1 MCYSILMNDLN
12 VLSVLTPLEVGIL
25 VVLGIIVLIAF
36 LAFRANYR
44 AQMGVSAYID
54 TETDVYN
61 QNGLG
66 IYLTKRRKKVSNPTL
81 VVVHI
86 KNLGLSYNEYHK
98 KNKLMISLADTLLKG
113 LTKIETLGRIEFDKF
128 AILYENRTKEEIKGQ
143 CLDIKERL
151 NDLYF
156 DSYGRYNFVVEFGVY
171 ENAPLDKAKETIIL
185 ASMISQYSSVC
196 DNNIY
201 YYSNDVTEAVELQ
214 KTMNELKNSALDEG
228 KFVSYIQPKVSFK
241 TGKVIGG
248 EILVRWVDSNQQPI
262 YYPGQFI
269 PLFESN
275 GFIKEIDL
283 LMLKNACKLAQTLIN
298 NGYPDIVISLNFSK
312 IDFTANGFIREALN
326 IISQYSVLPRNIE
339 IEITESAIIDNSQLI
354 SNAIMQL
361 RQAGL
366 RISMDDFGKDNSSLG
381 SLSTNPFDTIK
392 IDGIFFK
399 NKLSTEKDKTIIE
412 NILNMLSKLKY
423 EIVCECIE
431 DKQTLDVLATI
442 NQDFIIQGNYI
453 SKPIPLNMF
462 EAFVSSKFEFDYESL
477 EDEEELDEEEEKSTK
492 KSKNTKKQS
501 DGEIS
506 ELRQQIQDM
515 QKIIE
520 DQRIQAYEQELKFMR
535 EQMEMMRNYN
545 PQQQGNQQAQGQPY
559 AQVYNQT
566 NPQKDAEI
574 ELLKQEIASL
584 KQQNASV
591 QQQGFDMDELV
602 RRLSETQ
609 NSKIDNANQEAQ
621 SLRESLEKERKEK
634 EELEKL
640 LSDIKSGADD
650 SDDESEEDVEDDFDI
665 DDDDEENDEEN
676 TPRFTL
682 KELEALIEGYKE
694 KYQEEWN
701 KKAKEELKDGYY
713 EVVNGL
719 RYYRGK
725 VNRRF
730 SDKLRYA
737 SKELK
742 ETYNLVKNEILQ
754 YDNVVNKTLKSYD
767 AFYVGRKQ
775 IIKLSL
781 TKTKVRVFLAV
792 DGSNYPE
799 KQFPHR
805 DVSNKKAHV
814 KTPFLMMIKSN
825 LSVRRLSK
833 IIGDIMI
840 ENDCKINESYENKD
854 YVKSMIMS
862 KK

>member
-1 MCYSILMNDLN
+1 MCYSIQMNDLI
-12 VLSVLTPLEVGIL
+12 VLSALTPLEVSIL
-25 VVLGIIVLIAF
+25 IVLGIIVLVAF

-44 AQMGVSAYID
+44 AQMGVSGYID

-66 IYLTKRRKKVSNPTL
+66 IYFKKHRKKVSNPTI

-86 KNLGLSYNEYHK
+86 KNLGLLYKEYHNK
-98 KNKLMISLADTLLKG
+98 EKLMMTLADTLLKG
-113 LTKIETLGRIEFDKF
+113 LTSVETLGRIEFDKF
-128 AILYENRTKEEIKGQ
+128 LIFYDDRTKDDIKKQ
-143 CLDIKERL
+143 CAEIKERL
-151 NDLYF
+151 SDIYLE
-156 DSYGRYNFVVEFGVY
+156 SYGRYNFVVDFGLY
-171 ENAPLDKAKETIIL
+171 ENAPLNKPKQTILL
-185 ASMISQYSSVC
+185 AAMISQYSSIS
-196 DNNIY
+196 DNDIY
-201 YYSNDVTEAVELQ
+201 YYSNDVSEAVELQ
-214 KTMNELKNSALDEG
+214 QRINELKNSALAEG

-248 EILVRWVDSNQQPI
+248 EILTRWVDSNQQPI
-262 YYPGQFI
+262 YYPNQFI

-283 LMLKNACKLAQTLIN
+283 LMLKNACKLAQTLVSNGN
-298 NGYPDIVISLNFSK
+298 NDIIISLNFSK
-312 IDFTANGFIREALN
+312 VDFTSSGFIRDVLN
-326 IISQYSVLPRNIE
+326 IISQYSISPKNIE
-339 IEITESAIIDNSQLI
+339 IEITESAIIDNSQFI
-354 SNAIMQL
+354 SNSIMQL

-462 EAFVSSKFEFDYESL
+462 EAFVSSKFEFEYEPL
-477 EDEEELDEEEEKSTK
+477 DEEEELDEEDKTNKKSK
-492 KSKNTKKQS
+492 KSKNQS
-501 DGEIS
+501 DGEIG
-506 ELRQQIQDM
+506 ELKQQIQDM

-520 DQRIQAYEQELKFMR
+520 NQRIQAYEQELKYMR
-535 EQMEMMRNYN
+535 EQMEFMRNYN
-545 PQQQGNQQAQGQPY
+545 PQQQGNQQQYGQPY
-559 AQVYNQT
+559 AQVYNQ
-566 NPQKDAEI
+566 NKPEKDAEI

-584 KQQNASV
+584 KQQNASA

-609 NSKIDNANQEAQ
+609 NSKNDNEAQ

-634 EELEKL
+634 EELEAL
-640 LSDIKSGADD
+640 LNDLKDGSFEDD
-650 SDDESEEDVEDDFDI
+650 NDDYSDDEYDDYEALDEEED
-665 DDDDEENDEEN
+665 EEKAEN
-676 TPRFTL
+676 APRFSL
-682 KELEALIEGYKE
+682 KELEALIEGYKT

-719 RYYRGK
+719 KYYRGK
-725 VNRRF
+725 IDRKY
-730 SDKLRYA
+730 SDKLRFA
-737 SKELK
+737 SKEVR

-754 YDNVVNKTLKSYD
+754 YNNVVNKTLKSYD
-767 AFYVGRKQ
+767 VFYIGRKQ
-775 IIKLSL
+775 IAKLSL

-792 DGSNYPE
+792 DPANYPE

-805 DVSNKKAHV
+805 DVSNKKAHIR
-814 KTPFLMMIKSN
+814 TPFLMMVKSS

-833 IIGDIMI
+833 VIADIMI
-840 ENDCKINESYENKD
+840 ENDCKMNESYESKD
-854 YVKSMIMS
+854 YVKNMIMT